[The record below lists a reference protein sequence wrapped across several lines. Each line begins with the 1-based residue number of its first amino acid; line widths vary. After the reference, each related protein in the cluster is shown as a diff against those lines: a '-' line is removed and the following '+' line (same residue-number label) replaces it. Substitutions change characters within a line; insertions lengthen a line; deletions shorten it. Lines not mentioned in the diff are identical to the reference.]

1 MQIKNRYKL
10 LEIFWVVTALNLM
23 VLIIGIL
30 VIKLLQLPQTK
41 DTYSQILT
49 SKYLLKESISIIFQ
63 TAYFYLSL
71 NYYNRLMVE
80 RKKATK
86 YIQVAVICFVI
97 SYAYF
102 FFMHKQFPEVPNEQ
116 IEKGTRESI
125 YLFSFSVSAFF
136 FAGISLLLAYLNNL
150 RDEKKTTQNFRSAKA
165 ATGG

>member
-71 NYYNRLMVE
+71 NYYNRLMV
-80 RKKATK
+80 
-86 YIQVAVICFVI
+86 
-97 SYAYF
+97 
-102 FFMHKQFPEVPNEQ
+102 
-116 IEKGTRESI
+116 
-125 YLFSFSVSAFF
+125 
-136 FAGISLLLAYLNNL
+136 
-150 RDEKKTTQNFRSAKA
+150 D
-165 ATGG
+165 